1 MTTGDHMRPTA
12 ASGRLGGRR
21 LAASRPAWYDP
32 RRGRDGLVAT
42 VPSVLL
48 ADAVAQVLNVISV
61 LMPLVLLG
69 LFAVI
74 LWLRERERRRDGL
87 DDDVE

>member
-1 MTTGDHMRPTA
+1 M
-12 ASGRLGGRR
+12 
-21 LAASRPAWYDP
+21 
-32 RRGRDGLVAT
+32 
-42 VPSVLL
+42 LL
-48 ADAVAQVLNVISV
+48 ADAVTQVLNVISV

>member
-1 MTTGDHMRPTA
+1 
-12 ASGRLGGRR
+12 
-21 LAASRPAWYDP
+21 
-32 RRGRDGLVAT
+32 
-42 VPSVLL
+42 VLL
-48 ADAVAQVLNVISV
+48 ADAVTQVLNVISV

>member
-1 MTTGDHMRPTA
+1 
-12 ASGRLGGRR
+12 
-21 LAASRPAWYDP
+21 
-32 RRGRDGLVAT
+32 
-42 VPSVLL
+42 VLL